1 MMMTQENQA
10 TSPAGQNE
18 IDVSS
23 LPNPVFDKT
32 LKNLFSGYP
41 DSFVYE
47 LRNIFRT
54 READTQVF

>member
-1 MMMTQENQA
+1 MMMTKENQA
-10 TSPAGQNE
+10 SPAGQNE

-23 LPNPVFDKT
+23 LPNPVCDKT
-32 LKNLFSGYP
+32 LKNLLSGYP